1 MASTW
6 PRLGSNSRIYLYLA
20 CVLMACAVVPVP
32 AVVQAQT
39 QTQVQMKSGSTF
51 SVLYNFKDATGQY
64 PLASVIV
71 DSSGTLYGTTSEGG
85 AYSYGTVYQVTESGD
100 ETVLHSFKGGPSD
113 GRFPIASL
121 VRDADGNLYGTTTM
135 GGAASFGTVFKLG
148 ENGEETL
155 LHSFGASE
163 HDGRYPSAGL
173 TFGPDGS
180 LYGTTQEGGDFG
192 FGTIFKVEK
201 NGEETVLHSFA
212 GNPSDGQYPIASL
225 AQDAKG
231 NFYGTTELGGV
242 LNDGT
247 VFELDEKGTQTVLF
261 SFPGGKGGA
270 YPFGGVVLDSAG
282 NMYGTT
288 AYGGHGVGIVFK
300 IDDSGAETVLYTF
313 NGGSDGS
320 FPSVGL
326 VRDSKGN
333 LYGTAEFGG
342 VDGAGA
348 VFEVSKPGT
357 ETVLHSFKGSDG
369 ADLLTGLVSD
379 GSGNLYGTATEG
391 GASGQGTLFKLTP

>member
-1 MASTW
+1 MASTS
-6 PRLGSNSRIYLYLA
+6 PLLGWNSRIYLCLA

-32 AVVQAQT
+32 AVVQAQA
-39 QTQVQMKSGSTF
+39 QTKSSGTF
-51 SVLYNFKDATGQY
+51 SVLYNFKNANGQY
-64 PLASVIV
+64 PLAGVIV

-85 AYSYGTVYQVTESGD
+85 AYSYGTVYKVTESGD

-121 VRDADGNLYGTTTM
+121 VRDAEGNLYGTTTM
-135 GGAASFGTVFKLG
+135 GGAASFGTVFRLA
-148 ENGEETL
+148 ENGDETL
-155 LHSFGASE
+155 LHSFGASK

-173 TFGPDGS
+173 AFGPDGS

-231 NFYGTTELGGV
+231 NFYGTTELGGAS
-242 LNDGT
+242 NDGT
-247 VFELDEKGTQTVLF
+247 VFKLDEKGNQTVLL
-261 SFPGGKGGA
+261 SFPGGKEGA
-270 YPFGGVVLDSAG
+270 NPFGGVVLDSAG

-288 AYGGHGVGIVFK
+288 DYGGHGVGIVFK
-300 IDDSGAETVLYTF
+300 IDDAGAETVLYTF
-313 NGGSDGS
+313 NGGSDGL
-320 FPSVGL
+320 FPSAGL

-357 ETVLHSFKGSDG
+357 EIVLHSFNGSDG
-369 ADLLTGLVSD
+369 ADLLNGLVSD
-379 GSGNLYGTATEG
+379 GSGNIYGTATEG

>member
-1 MASTW
+1 MASTS
-6 PRLGSNSRIYLYLA
+6 PLLGWNSRIYLCLA

-32 AVVQAQT
+32 AVVQAQA
-39 QTQVQMKSGSTF
+39 QTKSSGTF
-51 SVLYNFKDATGQY
+51 SVLYNFKNANGQY
-64 PLASVIV
+64 PLAGVIV

-85 AYSYGTVYQVTESGD
+85 AYSYGTVYKVTESGD

-121 VRDADGNLYGTTTM
+121 VRDAEGNLYGTTTM
-135 GGAASFGTVFKLG
+135 GGAASFGTVFRLA
-148 ENGEETL
+148 ENGDETL
-155 LHSFGASE
+155 LHSFGASK

-173 TFGPDGS
+173 AFGPDGS

-231 NFYGTTELGGV
+231 NFYGTTELGGAS
-242 LNDGT
+242 NDGT
-247 VFELDEKGTQTVLF
+247 VFKLDEKGNQTVLL
-261 SFPGGKGGA
+261 SFPGGKEGA
-270 YPFGGVVLDSAG
+270 NPFGGVVLDSAG

-300 IDDSGAETVLYTF
+300 IDDAGAETVLYTF
-313 NGGSDGS
+313 NGGSDGL
-320 FPSVGL
+320 FPSAGL

-357 ETVLHSFKGSDG
+357 EIVLHSFNGSDG
-369 ADLLTGLVSD
+369 ADLL
-379 GSGNLYGTATEG
+379 
-391 GASGQGTLFKLTP
+391 